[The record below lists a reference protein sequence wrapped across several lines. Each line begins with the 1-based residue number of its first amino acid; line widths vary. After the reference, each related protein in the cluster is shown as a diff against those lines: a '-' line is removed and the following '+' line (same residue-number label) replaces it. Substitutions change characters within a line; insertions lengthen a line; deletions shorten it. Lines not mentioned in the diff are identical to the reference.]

1 MVVSRPIL
9 RLSSNECQFKSFKRF
24 VTVPGSHTS
33 QFFTN
38 LACFALRYK
47 SCFFRI
53 ALYMDGVSHGT
64 GQRPEIFLGGTYC
77 STPLRIVDLNFIQ
90 RSSNSE
96 ADSHSM
102 CRSTSSLCEV
112 LSLRISS
119 FEEKYLP
126 RFLIRRLYF

>member
-33 QFFTN
+33 
-38 LACFALRYK
+38 LRYK